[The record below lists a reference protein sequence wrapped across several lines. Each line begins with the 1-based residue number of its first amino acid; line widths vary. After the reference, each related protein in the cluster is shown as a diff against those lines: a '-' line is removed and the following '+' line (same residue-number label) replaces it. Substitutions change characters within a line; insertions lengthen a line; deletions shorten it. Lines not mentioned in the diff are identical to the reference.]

1 MIKLINVQ
9 KSFESQTVFD
19 DLTLQ
24 IPEGKITVVIGL
36 SGEGKSV
43 LLKLLIG
50 LLHPDSGRILIDDED
65 IAGMNEHDLS
75 QVRKKF
81 GMLFQSAALLDSLTV
96 FDNLALP
103 LTEKHNLPPEVIS
116 ERVHKALTDVGLQ
129 GIDDKYPDEL
139 SGGMKKRVGL
149 ARALITQP
157 QIILFDEPTTGLDP
171 ITDHAIHKLIKDTQ
185 SQFGY
190 TAVVVSHD
198 IPAVFDIADTVA
210 MIYHGRVVEVGTP
223 EEIKQSEN
231 PVVRQF
237 INGALEGPI
246 HIV

>member
-1 MIKLINVQ
+1 MIKLINVA
-9 KSFESQTVFD
+9 KRFESQTVFD

-50 LLHPDSGRILIDDED
+50 LLHPDSGQILIDDED
-65 IAGMNEHDLS
+65 IAGMNEHDLT

-103 LTEKHNLPPEVIS
+103 LAEKHNLPADVIS
-116 ERVHKALTDVGLQ
+116 ERVHKALTDVGLRE
-129 GIDDKYPDEL
+129 IDDKYPDEL

-171 ITDHAIHKLIKDTQ
+171 ITDRAIHKLIKDTQ
-185 SQFGY
+185 GQFGY

-198 IPAVFDIADTVA
+198 IPAVFDIADLVA

-223 EEIKQSEN
+223 EEIKRSEN

-237 INGALEGPI
+237 VEGALEGPI

>member
-1 MIKLINVQ
+1 MIKLIDVV
-9 KSFESQTVFD
+9 KEFD
-19 DLTLQ
+19 GKAVIDGLSLV
-24 IPEGKITVVIGL
+24 IPEGKITAIIGL

-65 IAGMNEHDLS
+65 IARMNEHDLGR
-75 QVRKKF
+75 VRKKI

-103 LTEKHNLPPEVIS
+103 LVEKHELSAENIAELVN
-116 ERVHKALTDVGLQ
+116 KALADVGLK
-129 GIDDKYPDEL
+129 GVDEKYPDEL

-149 ARALITQP
+149 ARALIMQP
-157 QIILFDEPTTGLDP
+157 KIVLFDEPTTGLDP
-171 ITDHAIHKLIKDTQ
+171 ITDRAIHKLIKDTQ

-198 IPAVFDIADTVA
+198 IPAIFDIADVVA
-210 MIYHGRVVEVGTP
+210 MIYHGRIVEAGAP
-223 EEIKQSEN
+223 EEIQRSEN
-231 PVVRQF
+231 PIVQQF
-237 INGALEGPI
+237 VKGKLEGPI

>member
-1 MIKLINVQ
+1 MIKLIHVV
-9 KSFESQTVFD
+9 KKFESQTVFD

-50 LLHPDSGRILIDDED
+50 LLHPDGGRILIDDED
-65 IAGMNEHDLS
+65 IAGMDEHDLS
-75 QVRKKF
+75 RVRKKF

-103 LTEKHNLPPEVIS
+103 LAEKHNLPAEVIA
-116 ERVHKALTDVGLQ
+116 ERVHQALADVGLRE
-129 GIDDKYPDEL
+129 IDDKYPDEL

-149 ARALITQP
+149 ARALIMQP
-157 QIILFDEPTTGLDP
+157 KIILFDEPTTGLDP
-171 ITDHAIHKLIKDTQ
+171 ITDRAIHKLIKDTQ
-185 SQFGY
+185 GQFGY

-198 IPAVFDIADTVA
+198 IPAVFDIADFVA
-210 MIYHGRVVEVGTP
+210 MIFHGRVVEAGTP
-223 EEIKQSEN
+223 EEINRSEN

-237 INGALEGPI
+237 VTGALEGPI

>member
-1 MIKLINVQ
+1 MIKFIEVA
-9 KSFESQTVFD
+9 KSFEGQVVFRN
-19 DLTLQ
+19 LTLG
-24 IPEGKITVVIGL
+24 IPEGKITVIIGL

-75 QVRKKF
+75 RVRRKL
-81 GMLFQSAALLDSLTV
+81 GMLFQNAALLDSLTV
-96 FDNLALP
+96 YDNLALP
-103 LTEKHNLPPEVIS
+103 LVEKHNVTAEEID
-116 ERVHKALTDVGLQ
+116 ERVHKALVDVGLK
-129 GIDDKYPDEL
+129 GIDSKYPDEL

-149 ARALITQP
+149 ARALLLHP

-185 SQFGY
+185 KAFSY

-198 IPAVFDIADTVA
+198 IPAVFEVADFVA
-210 MIYHGRVVEVGTP
+210 MIYHGEIVEFGTP
-223 EEIKQSEN
+223 EDIKRSEN
-231 PVVRQF
+231 PVVKQF
-237 INGALEGPI
+237 VAGNLEGPI

>member
-1 MIKLINVQ
+1 MIKLIHVV
-9 KSFESQTVFD
+9 KKFESQTVFD

-50 LLHPDSGRILIDDED
+50 LLHPDGGRILIDDED
-65 IAGMNEHDLS
+65 IAGMDEHDLS
-75 QVRKKF
+75 RVRKKF

-103 LTEKHNLPPEVIS
+103 LAEKHNLPAEVIA
-116 ERVHKALTDVGLQ
+116 ERVHQALADVSLRE
-129 GIDDKYPDEL
+129 IDDKYPDEL

-149 ARALITQP
+149 ARALIMQP
-157 QIILFDEPTTGLDP
+157 KIILFDEPTTGLDP
-171 ITDHAIHKLIKDTQ
+171 ITDRAIHKLIKDTQ
-185 SQFGY
+185 GQFGY

-198 IPAVFDIADTVA
+198 IPAVFDIADFIA
-210 MIYHGRVVEVGTP
+210 MIFHGRVVEAGTP
-223 EEIKQSEN
+223 EEINRSEN

-237 INGALEGPI
+237 VTGALEGPI